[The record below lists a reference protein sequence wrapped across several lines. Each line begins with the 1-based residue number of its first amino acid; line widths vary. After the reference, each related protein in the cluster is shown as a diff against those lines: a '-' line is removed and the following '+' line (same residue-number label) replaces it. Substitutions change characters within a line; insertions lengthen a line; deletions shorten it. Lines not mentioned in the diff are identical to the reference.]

1 MNALHDLYTYT
12 SGYQWQWLPVEDGYG
27 VPWAFVP
34 DANPCAEQ
42 WQGLNCTTNAAA
54 NTSHIVSI
62 VLPYYGLKG
71 SLLNTLGDLT
81 RLQYV
86 DVGYNH
92 LVGTLPNIFSALHDL
107 QYGYFWYNRMT
118 GTLPSGIGNAEN
130 LIYVFLNANRF
141 NGTIPCEWLSLTNL
155 QLLRVDNNLLTG
167 TIPSCV
173 VASVNLGNFGLSYN
187 LLSGT
192 IPSAMFDL
200 PVLYFVYMDNN
211 YLTGTVPHTFA
222 GAYELSA
229 VSFGNNQFTGPL
241 PAYGNQPYMEGIT
254 VYQNWFTGTI
264 PVAIAN
270 CWRAGYFEVQDNLLS
285 GTLPPEVG
293 GMQNLLVLYTGFNYL
308 TGSVPSTFGNLTRLS
323 YLHMSNSLLSGR
335 LPSLAAIP
343 VMYDLEIEHNL
354 FSGDLSGFL
363 DPVRQPALSVV
374 LVNNNQLTGTLP
386 DDLFQTSSL
395 TVFTANVN
403 CFHGSIPEALCAA
416 RAMSSL
422 VLDGLRSA
430 RACRALRFAGSYSV
444 GDRIYGTIPQCLF
457 QLPNLTSLHLSGNA
471 LTGSLPSDLDLSHS
485 LYDLTLSHNVLTG
498 RIPTQIQERKFYTL
512 DLSYNRL
519 SGTLVPQFGTQDF
532 NFTFFVDVTDGLRD
546 LFFELYNSSAPG
558 YFNLSM
564 RRESIQREV
573 LLNNNRLSGKLP
585 GSVTTLQH
593 VDVLRANMFTC
604 KLDGSD
610 LPAHNSGRDN
620 YQCGSSAFDVPYYIW
635 LVVFAALT
643 AAAAVAYRHSLK
655 LEALGLSLAT
665 LAQWFT
671 FNHTALQSRRGLV
684 QLLDLLHLVCKLALG
699 VSAATLVALLPLYCI
714 LSTHYGEFTYEYA
727 WTVSAAF
734 LSGRAPAALEFSA
747 WVLLLAGVAYVV
759 LSTIHRLYDSA
770 GTDATVRR
778 SRIMSLSVQQLSLN
792 SSILIYTVY
801 ALVNLVVVVGVNIV
815 YVYVAIYE
823 TSSLLI
829 FAQVVL
835 SLFKL
840 TWSSVCTSEILRLT
854 TQYVARTTTGSTHV
868 YSEAN
873 FASVQVFVAL
883 LNSIVI
889 PCCVVAIISPNCFY
903 DAFVAAPTVVSDFFY
918 VECVEINTD
927 LTCERSLPTKGRT
940 YFDPPFIYSYQCSSS
955 MITYYAPTFVN
966 LAIISTFLAPAAQL
980 LNLYLYNRAAPG
992 GRWHAVLRYFLPRL
1006 LVPAATVASGT
1017 ASKGET
1023 TAVVAGHAVYNAN
1036 RLVSNIA
1043 MFVGVLL
1050 TFGVVFPPLSA
1061 ALAMTVV
1068 SVANYEKA
1076 KIGHFAHAALE
1087 LTAPHLLDALDAD
1100 CRALGSVPLLLY
1112 NTLWMLL
1119 TVCCGF
1125 YTLFLFD
1132 TLGDAVGLAGAYW
1145 VLIVM
1150 PLMPLCLYFCFAY
1163 IERHWDVPHLSTS
1176 GRGAAVDKDN
1186 GNAGDLEMHAVTI
1199 NPLTVTPIKE

>member
-1 MNALHDLYTYT
+1 
-12 SGYQWQWLPVEDGYG
+12 
-27 VPWAFVP
+27 
-34 DANPCAEQ
+34 
-42 WQGLNCTTNAAA
+42 
-54 NTSHIVSI
+54 
-62 VLPYYGLKG
+62 
-71 SLLNTLGDLT
+71 
-81 RLQYV
+81 
-86 DVGYNH
+86 
-92 LVGTLPNIFSALHDL
+92 
-107 QYGYFWYNRMT
+107 
-118 GTLPSGIGNAEN
+118 
-130 LIYVFLNANRF
+130 VFLNANRF
-141 NGTIPCEWLSLTNL
+141 NGTIPCEWFGLNNL
-155 QLLRVDNNLLTG
+155 QVVQVDGNSLTG

-173 VASVNLGNFGLSYN
+173 VASENLGNLGVSHN

-200 PVLYFVYMDNN
+200 PVLYIVYMDHN
-211 YLTGTVPHTFA
+211 YLTGTVPEAFA
-222 GAYELSA
+222 GAEELSA
-229 VSFGNNQFTGPL
+229 VSFGNNQLTGPL
-241 PAYGNQPYMEGIT
+241 PAYGNFPYMEGIT
-254 VYQNWFTGTI
+254 VKHNQFTGTI
-264 PVAIAN
+264 PANIAN

-285 GTLPPEVG
+285 GTLPPEIG
-293 GMQNLLVLYTGFNYL
+293 GMQDLLVFYAGDNYL
-308 TGSVPSTFGNLTRLS
+308 TGSLPSTFGNLTGLA
-323 YLHMSNSLLSGR
+323 YLHMSNSLLSGS
-335 LPSLAAIP
+335 LPSLATVP
-343 VMYDLEIEHNL
+343 VLYDVQIDYNL
-354 FSGDLSGFL
+354 FSGDFSGVL

-386 DDLFQTSSL
+386 VYLFQSSSL

-403 CFHGSIPEALCAA
+403 CFHGSIPEDICRA

-430 RACRALRFAGSYSV
+430 KVCRALRFAGSYSV

-471 LTGSLPSDLDLSHS
+471 LTGSLPDDLELSHS

-519 SGTLVPQFGTQDF
+519 TGTLVPQFGTQDF
-532 NFTFFVDVTDGLRD
+532 NFTFFVDAVDGLMD
-546 LFFELYNSSAPG
+546 LFIGLYNSSAPG
-558 YFNLSM
+558 YFNLTT
-564 RRESIQREV
+564 RRETIQREV

-585 GSVTTLQH
+585 GSVTTLKRLE
-593 VDVLRANMFTC
+593 VLRANMFTC
-604 KLDGSD
+604 NLDGSD
-610 LPAHNSGRDN
+610 LPPHDRGRDN

-635 LVVFAALT
+635 LAVFAALT
-643 AAAAVAYRHSLK
+643 AAAVAAYQHSHK
-655 LEALGLSLAT
+655 PEACGIALAT
-665 LAQWFT
+665 LARWIS
-671 FNHTALQSRRGLV
+671 FNHTELHSRRGLV
-684 QLLDLLHLVCKLALG
+684 QLLDLLHLACKLALG
-699 VSAATLVALLPLYCI
+699 VGAASLTVLLPLYCI
-714 LSTHYGEFTYEYA
+714 LSAHYGEYSYEFA

-734 LSGRAPAALEFSA
+734 LSGRAPATLEFTA
-747 WVLLLAGVAYVV
+747 WVLLLSGVASVV
-759 LSTIHRLYDSA
+759 LRAIHRLHHSA

-778 SRIMSLSVQQLSLN
+778 ARIMSLSVQQLSFN
-792 SSILIYTVY
+792 SSILVYAVY
-801 ALVNLVVVVGVNIV
+801 ALVNLVVVVGVNIA

-823 TSSLLI
+823 SSSLLV

-854 TQYVARTTTGSTHV
+854 TQYVTRSTMTQV

-889 PCCVVAIISPNCFY
+889 PCCVVAVVSPNCFY

-918 VECVEINTD
+918 VACVQINVD
-927 LTCERSLPTKGRT
+927 RTCERFLPAKGRT

-966 LAIISTFLAPAAQL
+966 MAIISSFLAPAAQL
-980 LNLYLYNRAAPG
+980 LNLYLYHRAAPS

-1006 LVPAATVASGT
+1006 LVPTTAAPVASGT
-1017 ASKGET
+1017 VSRVEAT
-1023 TAVVAGHAVYNAN
+1023 TVVAGHAVYNAN

-1068 SVANYEKA
+1068 GVAYYEKA

-1132 TLGDAVGLAGAYW
+1132 TLGDVVGLTGAYW

-1150 PLMPLCLYFCFAY
+1150 PLAPLCLYFCSACIFKT
-1163 IERHWDVPHLSTS
+1163 L
-1176 GRGAAVDKDN
+1176 GRPSKR
-1186 GNAGDLEMHAVTI
+1186 LW
-1199 NPLTVTPIKE
+1199 LCC